1 LPADERST
9 RGEDRRVFSAFSPLF
24 LREKI
29 MRRKIMRF
37 MRKHLKQRKT
47 CRESGQAMV
56 EFALVVPFLIALL
69 CFIIDFGWV
78 LSCKNDLTN
87 LAGQTARYAAIQ
99 VNQGNADADQVKGRV
114 ITYVADHGYNSRGA
128 ARTSGS
134 DITIDMA
141 SGYVRVKLSENV
153 NYLTGMTGVL
163 TGHGTD
169 VMLTAEAAAPIE
181 VHN

>member
-1 LPADERST
+1 
-9 RGEDRRVFSAFSPLF
+9 
-24 LREKI
+24 